1 MAARYYTKTQGT
13 QLNNHLPCHLSQPT
27 HLGTQPKATL
37 GMNRQL
43 TIYNR
48 NIQQTMVPV
57 DRMVSEEQ
65 IFQLMD
71 SFESFEYPTS
81 PVFRSSLLVFK
92 LIRYFKKRANLIAQK
107 PLCGQLSKKSFKKR
121 KKVTNL
127 FQNLAKKKRFL
138 ILHQNAG

>member
-71 SFESFEYPTS
+71 SFEPFEYPTC

-107 PLCGQLSKKSFKKR
+107 PLCGQLSKKNLQKSNKFASKFSKK
-121 KKVTNL
+121 TG
-127 FQNLAKKKRFL
+127 FFS
-138 ILHQNAG
+138 LHQNAG